1 MKKLRYLHLLTIP
14 LILLLYTCEDVD
26 TTPPT
31 VIISSHYSG
40 QTVGEIVT
48 IKVSTNDN
56 DGIKKVEFYIND
68 ELVLTLN
75 DSPFQYL
82 WNTTELEDGEYII
95 KVISYDNSGNYTE
108 SQPIMLKVDNRSYYP
123 TMVKISSLE
132 YDNGGFTITW
142 NKSTD
147 NDFESY
153 QLEKSVESSMNDY
166 TIIHTT
172 MDVNDTSYFDSE
184 GNPLHYNYY
193 RITVTDTVGLEMKGQ
208 VFSSSLDP
216 VPNSVDVIDVSYV
229 LYEMTIEW
237 NKSTDADLKHYKL
250 YHSETESGSKTVV
263 DTFTDINTTSYTST
277 IFNPTHENWFWIEVE
292 DVLGQVSQIGGGM
305 TNEIDLPPTTSN
317 ITQIV
322 YENDSFIINW
332 EKNGDND
339 FQSYQ
344 LYESELGD
352 MSNKILI
359 YETEDINN
367 TWYVVTNITSDVT
380 QYYQLVVNDIWG
392 LQSISNV
399 NVGNS
404 SNLFVTT
411 IDGGFGKAIQQTED
425 GGYIIVGQTSGNVIF
440 DIWLIKTDSKGNKI
454 WNNNYDMGSY
464 EVGEFV
470 QQTSDGGYII
480 TGSFGIGVL
489 FIKIDSQGNI
499 EWVNSFSSLI
509 VHDKITTDVGQSIQ
523 QTTDGGFIITGFS
536 MGAIGGFGGWLI
548 KTDSEGNKIWDY
560 FFDESG
566 EDGGMSVQQTS
577 DGGYI
582 IGGITSS
589 FGNGEDDVWLIKIDS
604 QGNEMWNK
612 TFGGSSN
619 DVCYSVQQTID
630 SGYITCGFTE
640 SFGNGEKDVWL
651 IKTDSQGNEMW
662 NKTFGGSNNDGGN
675 SILQTT
681 DGGYIITG
689 TTSSFGNGKNDVWL
703 IKTDSQGN
711 EMWNK
716 TFGGSEGDTGLFG
729 QQTLDG
735 GYIILGSTSSFGNG
749 NSAVWLIKTDS
760 QGNTVP
766 Y

>member
-292 DVLGQVSQIGGGM
+292 DVLGQVSQICGGM

-499 EWVNSFSSLI
+499 EWVKSFSSLI

-662 NKTFGGSNNDGGN
+662 NKTFGGR
-675 SILQTT
+675 
-681 DGGYIITG
+681 
-689 TTSSFGNGKNDVWL
+689 KNDC
-703 IKTDSQGN
+703 GN
-711 EMWNK
+711 
-716 TFGGSEGDTGLFG
+716 
-729 QQTLDG
+729 
-735 GYIILGSTSSFGNG
+735 
-749 NSAVWLIKTDS
+749 
-760 QGNTVP
+760 
-766 Y
+766 